1 MSFSNWGN
9 DWDQQGESEGFIV
22 LQDSQEVIIFEET
35 HGSISN
41 LEVWSSNTFN
51 KSLEKFIDKI
61 FQFIDLADLKNLQQ
75 LSQEHD
81 LLVRVGEW
89 PISQQSLN
97 QMNGQGW
104 VLAEEQHG
112 TSKELF
118 VVEVARLDLVEWDDD
133 GLEEDD
139 VLISEWDS
147 KSGDDGGEDIEQLS
161 SSIEFVVFVNKSVEA
176 ISDSFSD
183 HFSSWDKLSIESVE
197 YILKIFSFSGF
208 LSIEELK
215 EFLDEWVGDE
225 NLQGLN
231 ISSLIND
238 KLEEEIV
245 DGLEM
250 WPGQINKYFL
260 TIINTSNTFIWGIS
274 FLKYWEWSENIFFD
288 HLNN

>member
-1 MSFSNWGN
+1 M
-9 DWDQQGESEGFIV
+9 
-22 LQDSQEVIIFEET
+22 
-35 HGSISN
+35 
-41 LEVWSSNTFN
+41 WSSNTFN

-97 QMNGQGW
+97 QMDGQGW

-118 VVEVARLDLVEWDDD
+118 VVEVAGLDLVEWDDD

-208 LSIEELK
+208 LSIEKLK

>member
-97 QMNGQGW
+97 QMDGQGW

-118 VVEVARLDLVEWDDD
+118 VVEVAGLDLVEWDDD

-238 KLEEEIV
+238 KLEEEVV

>member
-1 MSFSNWGN
+1 M
-9 DWDQQGESEGFIV
+9 
-22 LQDSQEVIIFEET
+22 
-35 HGSISN
+35 
-41 LEVWSSNTFN
+41 WSSNTFN

-97 QMNGQGW
+97 QMDGQGW

-215 EFLDEWVGDE
+215 EFLDE
-225 NLQGLN
+225 
-231 ISSLIND
+231 
-238 KLEEEIV
+238 
-245 DGLEM
+245 
-250 WPGQINKYFL
+250 
-260 TIINTSNTFIWGIS
+260 
-274 FLKYWEWSENIFFD
+274 
-288 HLNN
+288 

>member
-1 MSFSNWGN
+1 MSFSNWSN

-97 QMNGQGW
+97 QMDGQGW

-118 VVEVARLDLVEWDDD
+118 VVEVAGLDLVEWDDD

-208 LSIEELK
+208 LSIEKLK

-238 KLEEEIV
+238 KLEEEVV